1 MPDPKYQM
9 ESIMDKNVKKV
20 VLAYS
25 GGLDTSIIVPWLK
38 ENYKCRVIACA
49 VDVGQK
55 DDFDK
60 VQAKALRSGA
70 DRAYVADVKK
80 EFVTD
85 FIFLMI
91 KSGALYEDKYLMGTS
106 IARPL
111 IAKAQV
117 EIAKKEKADAVCHG
131 ATGKGN
137 DQVRFELTYK
147 ALAPD
152 LKIIAPWR
160 EWDIKSRTEEIE
172 YAQAHNIDVPVTK
185 EKPYS
190 EDDNLL
196 HISHEGGILE
206 DPANEPTE
214 DILSKI
220 NTVKKAPDE
229 PAYVSISFK
238 EGVAYAVNGRKLKP
252 VELME
257 KLNEIGSLH
266 AIGYTDMVENRL
278 VGIKS
283 RGVYET
289 PGGTLLFAAHRELE
303 EIVLDR
309 ETRHYKQQV
318 ALKFGELVY
327 YGMWYSPLRE
337 ALSAF
342 IDKTQELVT
351 GEVKLKLFKGNIF
364 PAGKSSPYSMY
375 SQDYATFEKDKVYSQ
390 KDAEGFINLFG
401 LQMKIYNQVKNK
413 KKK

>member
-1 MPDPKYQM
+1 
-9 ESIMDKNVKKV
+9 MDKNIKKV

-25 GGLDTSIIVPWLK
+25 GGLDTSVIVPWLK
-38 ENYKCRVIACA
+38 ENYKCKVIACA
-49 VDVGQK
+49 VDVGQAG
-55 DDFDK
+55 DFDK
-60 VQAKALRSGA
+60 VQEKALKSGA
-70 DRAYVADVKK
+70 DKAYVADVKQ
-80 EFVTD
+80 EFITD
-85 FIFLMI
+85 FIYPMI
-91 KSGALYEDKYLMGTS
+91 KSGAVYEDKYLMGTS

-117 EIAKKEKADAVCHG
+117 DIARKEKADAVCHG

-172 YAQAHNIDVPVTK
+172 YAKAHNIEVSVTK

-206 DPANEPTE
+206 DPANEPPE

-220 NTVKKAPDE
+220 NTIKKAPDTE
-229 PAYVSISFK
+229 EYVTISFK
-238 EGVAYAVNGRKLKP
+238 EGIPFAVNGKKLKP
-252 VELME
+252 IDLMAA
-257 KLNEIGSLH
+257 LNKTGALH
-266 AIGYTDMVENRL
+266 AIGYADMVENRL

-289 PGGTLLFAAHRELE
+289 PGGTLLYTAHRELE

-318 ALKFGELVY
+318 ALKFGELIY
-327 YGMWYSPLRE
+327 NGMWYSPLRE

-342 IDKTQELVT
+342 IDKTQEMVT
-351 GEVKLKLFKGNIF
+351 GDVKLKLFKGNVF
-364 PAGKSSPYSMY
+364 PAGKSSPFSMY
-375 SQDYATFEKDKVYSQ
+375 SQDYATFENDKVYSQ